1 MSEHSGNREVVA
13 ATPILAPRNEPMDEV
28 RAQLLRLQR
37 HLAQVQPDSSDT
49 QAVQLKQ
56 ANEQLLLAAL
66 HAQRIAETAVDAL
79 HQSMARQDAS
89 AGQEP
94 DSRNLR
100 EANEHL
106 MIAAL
111 TAQEGEAQ
119 AERAHSR
126 QIKLQAMVVHELRNP
141 LAPIR
146 IAAELLTRV
155 HKGEPLLADLQVMIE
170 RQVVH
175 MTRLIDDLLDGSR
188 VSAGM
193 FRLERSSV
201 DMNGI
206 LMLAVEGCRP
216 ALDARSQ
223 QLTMQ
228 VPADL
233 PRIDGDPVRLTQ
245 IFSNLLDNATKYTP
259 EGGQIVLAAAVL
271 DHALAIT
278 VSDNGIGISA
288 EVLPTIFDLFVQDT
302 HALVRRNSGLGIGLA
317 VVRDLVEAHA
327 GTVVGRS
334 AGRNLGSEFVV
345 TLPLRGGGGADCR
358 LSRSE
363 RTFRINVLRSPSL
376 PGAGDRILSLPR
388 HSTRTCAVAARPDR
402 AP

>member
-1 MSEHSGNREVVA
+1 MSEHSGNRDVVA
-13 ATPILAPRNEPMDEV
+13 ATRILAPRNEPMDEV

-49 QAVQLKQ
+49 QAIQLKQ

-79 HQSMARQDAS
+79 HQSMMARQDAS

-155 HKGEPLLADLQVMIE
+155 HKGEPLLADMQVMIE

-193 FRLERSSV
+193 FRLERSTV

-206 LMLAVEGCRP
+206 LMLAVEACRP
-216 ALDARSQ
+216 ALNARSQ

-233 PRIDGDPVRLTQ
+233 PCIHGDPVRLTQ
-245 IFSNLLDNATKYTP
+245 IFNNLLDNASKYTP
-259 EGGQIVLAAAVL
+259 ENGQITLMAEVLE
-271 DHALAIT
+271 HALVIT

-288 EVLPTIFDLFVQDT
+288 EFLPTIFDLFVQDT
-302 HALVRRNSGLGIGLA
+302 QALVRRNSGLGIGLA
-317 VVRDLVEAHA
+317 VVRELVEAHA
-327 GTVVGRS
+327 GTVVARS
-334 AGRNLGSEFVV
+334 AGRSLGSEFVI
-345 TLPLRGGGGADCR
+345 TLPLRGADCR

-363 RTFRINVLRSPSL
+363 RTFRIHGAQVAVVAGSSRSYSFL
-376 PGAGDRILSLPR
+376 TTA
-388 HSTRTCAVAARPDR
+388 
-402 AP
+402 

>member
-1 MSEHSGNREVVA
+1 MSGRTTQRDVA
-13 ATPILAPRNEPMDEV
+13 AATKQAPSSRDLHSPD
-28 RAQLLRLQR
+28 RHRDDLRE
-37 HLAQVQPDSSDT
+37 
-49 QAVQLKQ
+49 
-56 ANEQLLLAAL
+56 ANEQLL
-66 HAQRIAETAVDAL
+66 
-79 HQSMARQDAS
+79 
-89 AGQEP
+89 
-94 DSRNLR
+94 
-100 EANEHL
+100 
-106 MIAAL
+106 IAAL
-111 TAQEGEAQ
+111 SAQEREAQ

-193 FRLERSSV
+193 FRLERSTV
-201 DMNGI
+201 DMNDI
-206 LMLAVEGCRP
+206 LMLAVEACRP

-228 VPADL
+228 VSADL

-245 IFSNLLDNATKYTP
+245 IFSNLLDNASKYTP
-259 EGGQIVLAAAVL
+259 EGGQITLCAQVL
-271 DHALAIT
+271 DHALVII
-278 VSDNGIGISA
+278 VSDNGIGITA

-302 HALVRRNSGLGIGLA
+302 QALVRRNTGLGIGLA
-317 VVRDLVEAHA
+317 VVRELVEAHA
-327 GTVVGRS
+327 GTVIARS

-345 TLPLRGGGGADCR
+345 TLPLCGGGADCR
-358 LSRSE
+358 LSRPE
-363 RTFRINVLRSPSL
+363 RTFQINVLRSPSL
-376 PGAGDRILSLPR
+376 PEAADRIPS
-388 HSTRTCAVAARPDR
+388 
-402 AP
+402 